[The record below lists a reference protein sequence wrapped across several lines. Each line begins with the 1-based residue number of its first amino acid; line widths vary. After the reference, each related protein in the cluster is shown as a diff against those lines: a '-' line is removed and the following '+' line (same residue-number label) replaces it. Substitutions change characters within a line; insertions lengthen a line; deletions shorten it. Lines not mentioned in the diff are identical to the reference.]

1 MQVVMEYASQILII
15 EDIADIAENLQYN
28 LRRKG
33 FTTVIAESGEKGLRI
48 ALNEKNPP
56 ALILLDTMLPG
67 MSGIELCRPRQKLGA
82 CCDCVET
89 VVGTGYRFVAS
100 NPVSKAIIL

>member
-33 FTTVIAESGEKGLRI
+33 FTTVIAESGEKGL
-48 ALNEKNPP
+48 
-56 ALILLDTMLPG
+56 
-67 MSGIELCRPRQKLGA
+67 
-82 CCDCVET
+82 
-89 VVGTGYRFVAS
+89 
-100 NPVSKAIIL
+100 